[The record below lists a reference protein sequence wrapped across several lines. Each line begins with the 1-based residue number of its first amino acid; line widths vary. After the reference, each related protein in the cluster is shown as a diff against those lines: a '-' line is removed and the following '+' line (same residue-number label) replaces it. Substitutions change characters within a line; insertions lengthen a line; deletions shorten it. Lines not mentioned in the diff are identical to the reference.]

1 MACCW
6 RVTPLDSVAIRA
18 RTLAAEVAQKEDLL
32 AVMAESTLDC
42 TALGSL
48 SATSSTGNLHSLTGR
63 KGLLKVKVSQ
73 GLTCIQADI

>member
-42 TALGSL
+42 TALESL
-48 SATSSTGNLHSLTGR
+48 RATSSTGNLHSLTGR